1 MLENNFSYRYKKV
14 ITMRSVTEMTNLS
27 ERQVRYYEEKK
38 LIFPERT
45 ALGTRKYS
53 FFDIEL
59 LIDIAEKIK
68 DGLQIDDIRT
78 KLMKHENQVEK
89 MKIIQG

>member
-1 MLENNFSYRYKKV
+1 
-14 ITMRSVTEMTNLS
+14 MTGLS

-45 ALGTRKYS
+45 GSGNRKYS

-59 LIDIAEKIK
+59 LMDIAEKIK
-68 DGLQIDDIRT
+68 DGLQIDDIRME
-78 KLMKHENQVEK
+78 LMKHENQVEK
-89 MKIIQG
+89 TKMV